1 MKWNCE
7 NNVVTDD
14 IINDVE
20 AELKI
25 KFPRDFVAIIKQYDG
40 GYPIPNEIT
49 IEGQE
54 EILKE
59 KGEKERREPA
69 PFLMAAVFLGLEL
82 WLSLMTGLLL
92 SSGM

>member
-1 MKWNCE
+1 MNDSNLRSKWNCE

-40 GYPIPNEIT
+40 GYPIPNKIT

-54 EILKE
+54 EILNNLVS
-59 KGEKERREPA
+59 
-69 PFLMAAVFLGLEL
+69 FLE
-82 WLSLMTGLLL
+82 
-92 SSGM
+92 